1 MKADSTIQTGSTS
14 RVIGTW
20 RRSSFSGDSGA
31 CFEFAPSTLGVA
43 VRDSKLGDA
52 SPVLHFT
59 PAEMKAMLDAA
70 KAGEFDDFSTRL
82 TS

>member
-1 MKADSTIQTGSTS
+1 MSGSDKELGVGARVTG
-14 RVIGTW
+14 GW
-20 RRSSFSGDSGA
+20 RRPLRCGDSGA
-31 CFEFAPSTLGVA
+31 CFEFAPSTLGVT

-70 KAGEFDDFSTRL
+70 RAGELDKLAGEPT
-82 TS
+82 